1 MDRKKKVILVVAI
14 LAAAG
19 GIFFYLNKRKKDEAK
34 KLGAPRTGG
43 ETGGTVV
50 DSKACQ
56 EVQEA
61 TGGGKGVYLAIKG
74 KKGSAARKL
83 ANDRYKKGMF
93 VSVDGG
99 APTKIIK
106 IWRDSNKDIGALKL
120 ENGVAKGNVVC
131 ILNDQ

>member
-34 KLGAPRTGG
+34 KLGAPSTGG
-43 ETGGTVV
+43 ETGGTGF
-50 DSKACQ
+50 DSSKCQ
-56 EVQEA
+56 MVEEA

-74 KKGSAARKL
+74 KKGSEARKL
-83 ANDRYKKGMF
+83 ANTRGYKKGMM

-106 IWRDSNKDIGALKL
+106 VWRDSNKDIGALKL
-120 ENGVAKGNVVC
+120 ENGVANGNQVC
-131 ILNDQ
+131 IVG

>member
-34 KLGAPRTGG
+34 KLGG
-43 ETGGTVV
+43 ETGGTGF
-50 DSKACQ
+50 DSSKCQ
-56 EVQEA
+56 EVEEA

-74 KKGSAARKL
+74 KKGSEARKL
-83 ANDRYKKGMF
+83 ANTRGYKKGMM

-106 IWRDSNKDIGALKL
+106 VWRDSNKDIGALKL
-120 ENGVAKGNVVC
+120 ENGVANGNQVC
-131 ILNDQ
+131 IVG

>member
-1 MDRKKKVILVVAI
+1 MDRKKKIILVVAI

-19 GIFFYLNKRKKDEAK
+19 GIFFYLNKKKKGEAK
-34 KLGAPRTGG
+34 QALGAPDTGG
-43 ETGGTVV
+43 GTGF

-56 EVQEA
+56 EVEEA

-99 APTKIIK
+99 KPTKIIK
-106 IWRDSNKDIGALKL
+106 IWRDSNRDIGALKL
-120 ENGVAKGNVVC
+120 ENKVAKGNVVC

>member
-19 GIFFYLNKRKKDEAK
+19 GIFFYLNKKKKEAAK
-34 KLGAPRTGG
+34 GG
-43 ETGGTVV
+43 TIAGGDTGGTGV

-56 EVQEA
+56 EVEEA